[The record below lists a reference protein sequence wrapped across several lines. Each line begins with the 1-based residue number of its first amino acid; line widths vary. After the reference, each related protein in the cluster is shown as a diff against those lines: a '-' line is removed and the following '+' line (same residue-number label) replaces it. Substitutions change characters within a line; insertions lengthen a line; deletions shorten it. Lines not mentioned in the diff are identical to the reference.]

1 MDTLVLHMRTCD
13 GSIPLATRMR
23 SLWKLRDDGTDEAL
37 EALMLGLA
45 DDSALL
51 RHEICYVLGQL
62 RKAKAIPV
70 LVNLLEVDR
79 DVMVRHEAAEALG
92 AIADPALLDKEQ
104 FDHVLLVLKKFVL
117 DAAPEVSE
125 TCQVAIDGIQW
136 RIENA
141 ENREPL
147 LENAEFSSVD
157 PAPPASKKEKSV
169 EQLRDLLLNPDK
181 PTFKR
186 YRALFSLRNINT
198 AEAVL
203 AVCDALNTGSDLF
216 RHEVAFVLGQM
227 EHPASVPAL
236 VKALQDT
243 SQHAMV
249 RHEAAE
255 ALGSIASPEVMQLLQ
270 QFRADSV
277 VAVRESCDVACSM
290 NEYWQKFNAGLH
302 PD

>member
-1 MDTLVLHMRTCD
+1 MAPPLILLH
-13 GSIPLATRMR
+13 GH
-23 SLWKLRDDGTDEAL
+23 
-37 EALMLGLA
+37 
-45 DDSALL
+45 DDSTFLF
-51 RHEICYVLGQL
+51 Q
-62 RKAKAIPV
+62 
-70 LVNLLEVDR
+70 
-79 DVMVRHEAAEALG
+79 
-92 AIADPALLDKEQ
+92 
-104 FDHVLLVLKKFVL
+104 KFML

-125 TCQVAIDGIQW
+125 TCQVAIDGIEW

-141 ENREPL
+141 EKRETL
-147 LENAEFSSVD
+147 LENDEFSSID

-169 EQLRDLLLNPDK
+169 QQLRDLLLNPDK

-236 VKALQDT
+236 VQALQDKT
-243 SQHAMV
+243 QHAMV

-255 ALGSIASPEVMQLLQ
+255 ALGSIASPEVIFLTPSLTACE
-270 QFRADSV
+270 FKPHNTDSCFWH
-277 VAVRESCDVACSM
+277 RLCSCSSSFA
-290 NEYWQKFNAGLH
+290 QTL
-302 PD
+302 

>member
-1 MDTLVLHMRTCD
+1 MR
-13 GSIPLATRMR
+13 AY
-23 SLWKLRDDGTDEAL
+23 SLSSCCCHILL
-37 EALMLGLA
+37 CN
-45 DDSALL
+45 DSHTSF
-51 RHEICYVLGQL
+51 RVQ
-62 RKAKAIPV
+62 
-70 LVNLLEVDR
+70 
-79 DVMVRHEAAEALG
+79 
-92 AIADPALLDKEQ
+92 
-104 FDHVLLVLKKFVL
+104 KFVL

-243 SQHAMV
+243 TQHAMV

-255 ALGSIASPEVMQLLQ
+255 ALGSIASPEVNAFLCHCFGFARTRNDSCFWCRLCSCSSSFVLTALLQ
-270 QFRADSV
+270 SANH
-277 VAVRESCDVACSM
+277 AMLPA
-290 NEYWQKFNAGLH
+290 A
-302 PD
+302 

>member
-1 MDTLVLHMRTCD
+1 M
-13 GSIPLATRMR
+13 
-23 SLWKLRDDGTDEAL
+23 EAL
-37 EALMLGLA
+37 LLGLA

-92 AIADPALLDKEQ
+92 AIADPALLVQEQ
-104 FDHVLLVLKKFVL
+104 LDLVVDVLKVASTLPRFPSCTKITFVVLLLNYFFLANPLFSLQKFLL

-125 TCQVAIDGIQW
+125 TCQVALDGIQW

-141 ENREPL
+141 EKRETL
-147 LENAEFSSVD
+147 LENEEFSSID

-169 EQLRDLLLNPDK
+169 QQLRDLLLNPDK

-243 SQHAMV
+243 TQHAMV

-255 ALGSIASPEVMQLLQ
+255 ALGSIASPEVG
-270 QFRADSV
+270 
-277 VAVRESCDVACSM
+277 SCAF
-290 NEYWQKFNAGLH
+290 YALAANAT
-302 PD
+302 

>member
-1 MDTLVLHMRTCD
+1 MQCCNCD
-13 GSIPLATRMR
+13 SFFGF
-23 SLWKLRDDGTDEAL
+23 
-37 EALMLGLA
+37 
-45 DDSALL
+45 
-51 RHEICYVLGQL
+51 Q
-62 RKAKAIPV
+62 
-70 LVNLLEVDR
+70 
-79 DVMVRHEAAEALG
+79 
-92 AIADPALLDKEQ
+92 
-104 FDHVLLVLKKFVL
+104 KFLL

-125 TCQVAIDGIQW
+125 TCQVAIDGIEW

-141 ENREPL
+141 EKRESL

-198 AEAVL
+198 TEAVL

-243 SQHAMV
+243 TQHAMV

-255 ALGSIASPEVMQLLQ
+255 ALGSIASPEVISHKHANFGCAGTHSDSRICYRSCSCFSSFAQTALLLYVNH
-270 QFRADSV
+270 ATLP
-277 VAVRESCDVACSM
+277 AA
-290 NEYWQKFNAGLH
+290 
-302 PD
+302 